1 MPPEDEFIG
10 EVPFH
15 IEQEVKRL
23 SRSIHALNNSLQGL
37 SLAVTELRVK
47 MYFMMKFITGAGM
60 AVVSILVGI
69 LIWFLTTGVR
79 LK

>member
-1 MPPEDEFIG
+1 MPPNEDMFDG
-10 EVPFH
+10 TDFH
-15 IEQEVKRL
+15 LEQEVKRL
-23 SRSIHALNNSLQGL
+23 SRNMHTLNSSLQSL
-37 SLAVTELRVK
+37 SIAVTELKVK